1 MKKEIKVI
9 FEANKKLDI
18 NPIFA
23 SSTFI
28 ISIEKIEK
36 KFNDIKIIIT
46 NNNYKEASDKIIY
59 EVIINIL
66 YQIDCSKAISMISE
80 IVNEIKRK
88 YEKINIYMDELSQ
101 LKIRK
106 AKKEELD
113 ILKTIALKIVK
124 NMNIN
129 GLQLW
134 NDYYPAEEF
143 KGLIEQEKLYICEEK
158 NNIVSFFALVDND
171 ESSFNFKW
179 KYDNSKFLEM
189 FAVNIDYLH
198 KKYAQRILYDLF
210 EILKSDGY
218 DSLKLIVY
226 DQNIAAISLYNKV
239 GFKIVPGNYV
249 FINKFRPNE
258 PPRNMIGM
266 EYYMNK

>member
-9 FEANKKLDI
+9 FETNKKLDI
-18 NPIFA
+18 NPLFA
-23 SSTFI
+23 SSSFI
-28 ISIEKIEK
+28 VSIEKMEEE
-36 KFNDIKIIIT
+36 FNDTKIIIT
-46 NNNYKEASDKIIY
+46 NNNYKETSDRIIY
-59 EVIINIL
+59 EVIINII
-66 YQIDCSKAISMISE
+66 YQNDCSKAISSISE
-80 IVNEIKRK
+80 KVNEIKRK
-88 YEKINIYMDELSQ
+88 YEKINTYVENISQ

-143 KGLIEQEKLYICEEK
+143 KKLIEQEKLYICEEN
-158 NNIVSFFALVDND
+158 NNIVSFFALVDDD
-171 ESSFNFKW
+171 ESSSNFKW

-189 FAVNIDYLH
+189 FAVNVDYLH

-210 EILKSDGY
+210 EILKLDGY
-218 DSLKLIVY
+218 DSIKLIVY

-239 GFKIVPGNYV
+239 GFKAVTGNYL
-249 FINKFRPNE
+249 FINEFRPNE

-266 EYYMNK
+266 EYYINK